1 MTLATVRAGLAA
13 RLDTISGLRVY
24 ATPPDSVQELP
35 AAIVGFASPQAA
47 YSLVIGASDACY
59 TFEVLV
65 LVLVLVLVG
74 SADEGQ
80 AQEDLEPYLNPT
92 GSSSIKAA
100 VDGTLG
106 GNADWAVVG
115 EGSAVARVAFP
126 EGQAKSQGSQYWG
139 TKFPVDAYETG

>member
-35 AAIVGFASPQAA
+35 AAVVAFRGPVAT
-47 YSLVIGASDACY
+47 YDHVIGAADARY
-59 TFEVLV
+59 RFEVL
-65 LVLVLVLVG
+65 LLVG

-80 AQEDLEPYLNPT
+80 AQGDLEPYMSPT
-92 GSSSIKAA
+92 GASSVKAA

-106 GNADWAVVG
+106 GNADWAMVG
-115 EGSAVARVAFP
+115 QGTPVARLTFP
-126 EGQAKSQGSQYWG
+126 EKQGSQYWG
-139 TKFPVDAYETG
+139 TKFLVDAYETG

>member
-35 AAIVGFASPQAA
+35 AAVVAFRGPVAT
-47 YSLVIGASDACY
+47 YDHVIGASDARY
-59 TFEVLV
+59 RFEVL
-65 LVLVLVLVG
+65 LLVG

-80 AQEDLEPYLNPT
+80 AQEDLEPYMNPT
-92 GSSSIKAA
+92 GAWSVKAA

-106 GNADWAVVG
+106 GNADWASVG
-115 EGSAVARVAFP
+115 QGTPVARLTFP
-126 EGQAKSQGSQYWG
+126 EKQGSQYWG